1 MKSVPVY
8 KAETPLVSFFRLGSL
23 SVSKSQL
30 MNTLI
35 NNRHETFF
43 HRNCPGSTK
52 SRYLMDGVAEI
63 ACCDAVKTKKGKY
76 IMGLKDRNHSDLAQQ
91 LKDKAKDEE
100 ELQQQFSSVW
110 SSWVTELTADIKPV
124 EDINLEK
131 DQLTI
136 LQELG
141 FEWTLINE
149 CKTSGR
155 YKNISEVGDYSDYII
170 ICGQMSMIRM
180 IEAYHKHVSFGPFS
194 HEEQQ
199 QIRSLIDKAEKD
211 SLDAIKSKC
220 VAKRGYET
228 TYLYEVANHLT
239 KEVQKFLS
247 ERKYTLKKMFTVDL
261 LLFVFYRVECWA
273 VASHRKFK
281 VINDALIYLESK
293 KTQYYTVFKSFCK
306 GNLFAVVLGEL
317 ICNKLKANTVT
328 AVCKKTATDL
338 AGVIFPAFSGNR
350 LNLEKHM
357 LKSLAEK
364 EDFDDFITYFT
375 YPRTQE
381 ALSTSTQIVKIQRGN
396 TDMWMKE
403 FSNALKDELTF
414 DNICF
419 ENFSDIKHFDFLKEE
434 IKKGFKSITE
444 HHLSL
449 EKLNE
454 SSLKAEEFLIDQ
466 LCNCSWV
473 TCPFCAAACTNTM
486 KAHSP
491 YDHTTPFHQLS
502 VISGEH
508 WGHTSESG
516 MHVCTELFS
525 SNYSFYPYHYSGRS
539 TPDKQYRSAGSQY
552 CTWRIPS
559 DGSQAYWK
567 WFVCRFQHELERHYD
582 FKFQGRQEI
591 PHQWKTVSKY
601 EAIKSLGE
609 MY

>member
-1 MKSVPVY
+1 M
-8 KAETPLVSFFRLGSL
+8 
-23 SVSKSQL
+23 
-30 MNTLI
+30 
-35 NNRHETFF
+35 
-43 HRNCPGSTK
+43 
-52 SRYLMDGVAEI
+52 
-63 ACCDAVKTKKGKY
+63 
-76 IMGLKDRNHSDLAQQ
+76 
-91 LKDKAKDEE
+91 
-100 ELQQQFSSVW
+100 
-110 SSWVTELTADIKPV
+110 
-124 EDINLEK
+124 
-131 DQLTI
+131 
-136 LQELG
+136 
-141 FEWTLINE
+141 
-149 CKTSGR
+149 
-155 YKNISEVGDYSDYII
+155 
-170 ICGQMSMIRM
+170 
-180 IEAYHKHVSFGPFS
+180 
-194 HEEQQ
+194 
-199 QIRSLIDKAEKD
+199 
-211 SLDAIKSKC
+211 
-220 VAKRGYET
+220 
-228 TYLYEVANHLT
+228 
-239 KEVQKFLS
+239 
-247 ERKYTLKKMFTVDL
+247 
-261 LLFVFYRVECWA
+261 ECWA

-306 GNLFAVVLGEL
+306 GNLSAVVLGEL

-350 LNLEKHM
+350 LNLEKHV

-381 ALSTSTQIVKIQRGN
+381 VTFIRAEVQKYITDHNDKALNILKKNVDDMNKLVSQALSTSTQIVKIQRGN

-491 YDHTTPFHQLS
+491 YDHTTPFHQPS
-502 VISGEH
+502 VISEEH

-516 MHVCTELFS
+516 MHVCTELVS

-567 WFVCRFQHELERHYD
+567 WFVCRFRHELERHYD

>member
-1 MKSVPVY
+1 
-8 KAETPLVSFFRLGSL
+8 
-23 SVSKSQL
+23 
-30 MNTLI
+30 
-35 NNRHETFF
+35 
-43 HRNCPGSTK
+43 
-52 SRYLMDGVAEI
+52 
-63 ACCDAVKTKKGKY
+63 
-76 IMGLKDRNHSDLAQQ
+76 
-91 LKDKAKDEE
+91 
-100 ELQQQFSSVW
+100 
-110 SSWVTELTADIKPV
+110 
-124 EDINLEK
+124 
-131 DQLTI
+131 
-136 LQELG
+136 
-141 FEWTLINE
+141 
-149 CKTSGR
+149 
-155 YKNISEVGDYSDYII
+155 
-170 ICGQMSMIRM
+170 MSMIRM

-199 QIRSLIDKAEKD
+199 QIRSLID
-211 SLDAIKSKC
+211 
-220 VAKRGYET
+220 
-228 TYLYEVANHLT
+228 
-239 KEVQKFLS
+239 
-247 ERKYTLKKMFTVDL
+247 
-261 LLFVFYRVECWA
+261 
-273 VASHRKFK
+273 
-281 VINDALIYLESK
+281 
-293 KTQYYTVFKSFCK
+293 
-306 GNLFAVVLGEL
+306 
-317 ICNKLKANTVT
+317 
-328 AVCKKTATDL
+328 KTATDL

-381 ALSTSTQIVKIQRGN
+381 VTFIKAEVQKYITDHNDEALNILKKIGN

-601 EAIKSLGE
+601 ELKKLQTC
-609 MY
+609 